1 MNRKEITNIVQEA
14 KYEESGGRKAQKI
27 FYGWW
32 IVGGC
37 FLILVV
43 SVGAGLYSLPI
54 FLVPLQ
60 EHFGWTRTSI
70 SIGAAIA
77 SISIG
82 LMAPCVGAIISRFGM
97 RPTMFVGTL
106 IMAFGFIGYA
116 SITLLWHFWV
126 ASVVVAIGLS
136 MVAFVPV
143 QTLISLWFSRR
154 RGLAMGLTLAGV
166 GFGGLVLAPI
176 TGLLIA
182 DQGWRI
188 AYATLAGVV
197 LVPVLLVLLFVLRDT
212 PSIMGLQPDGDPAPK
227 NLKEEGHPD
236 PSVLTGLEF
245 AEALHTKAF
254 WVLIITVFFASFTS
268 FGIVQHLPALLTDAG
283 YTPAVAANTLG
294 TAIGLSVIGRVLGGT
309 MSDRFGAQ
317 WIYAFLV
324 GSITV
329 SAVVLLW
336 PDQKFALI
344 AFSVCFGLGLGGINV
359 LLPLLVGMCFG
370 LKDFS
375 KTVGVV
381 ILAATLGS
389 STGPLFVGMLYDI
402 NGDYKLALAALI
414 ALGMMGIITA
424 TFIRRPRSFEI
435 VTER

>member
-1 MNRKEITNIVQEA
+1 MNKKEITNVAEDAQDEHS
-14 KYEESGGRKAQKI
+14 ESLKSPKI

-32 IVGGC
+32 IVLGC

-60 EHFGWTRTSI
+60 EQFGWTRTSI

-77 SISIG
+77 SIAIG
-82 LMAPCVGAIISRFGM
+82 LMAPWVGVIISRFGM

-106 IMAFGFIGYA
+106 IMVLGFIGYA
-116 SITLLWHFWV
+116 SITSLWHFWV
-126 ASVVVAIGLS
+126 ASAIVAIGLS

-166 GFGGLVLAPI
+166 GFGGLILVPI
-176 TGLLIA
+176 TGLVIA
-182 DQGWRI
+182 DQGWRT
-188 AYATLAGVV
+188 AYVTLAGVV
-197 LVPVLLVLLFVLRDT
+197 LVPVLFVLLFILRDS
-212 PSIMGLQPDGDPAPK
+212 PSIMGLQPDGDLASN
-227 NLKEEGHPD
+227 NLEENGRSD
-236 PSVLTGLEF
+236 PSVLAGLEF
-245 AEALHTKAF
+245 AEALHTRAF
-254 WVLIITVFFASFTS
+254 WVLITTVFFASFTS
-268 FGIVQHLPALLTDAG
+268 FGMVQHLAALLTDAG

-317 WIYAFLV
+317 WVYAFLV

-329 SAVVLLW
+329 SAIVLLW
-336 PDQKFALI
+336 PDQEFALI

-381 ILAATLGS
+381 ILAATVGS
-389 STGPLFVGMLYDI
+389 STGPLFVGMLYDM
-402 NGDYKLALAALI
+402 NGNYNLALVALI

-424 TFIRRPRSFEI
+424 TFIRRPRPFEM
-435 VTER
+435 VTEP